1 MGRQRR
7 LTEKCTASFTLPLKV
22 TSSRIR
28 TFSLSPFTK
37 PRLKSSVR
45 RKWKPSKLP
54 EEQRTPSARTRELLV
69 RTHRWV
75 SRSHP
80 QLQPPSQQ
88 KHQLPTPPEPP
99 LNQRRPRSEQ
109 IFKPSEIRRHL
120 CDLAE
125 IDSF

>member
-1 MGRQRR
+1 MGVRQRR
-7 LTEKCTASFTLPLKV
+7 LTEKCTTSFTLPPRV
-22 TSSRIR
+22 TNSRTR
-28 TFSLSPFTK
+28 MFSLSPFTK

-80 QLQPPSQQ
+80 QL
-88 KHQLPTPPEPP
+88 PTPPEPP

-120 CDLAE
+120 CG
-125 IDSF
+125 